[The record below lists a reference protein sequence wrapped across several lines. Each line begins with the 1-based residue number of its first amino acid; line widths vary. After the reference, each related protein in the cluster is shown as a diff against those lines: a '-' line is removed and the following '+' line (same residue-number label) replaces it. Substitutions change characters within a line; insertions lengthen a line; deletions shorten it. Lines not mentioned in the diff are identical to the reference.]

1 MRLVAD
7 TKDSRVEG
15 CVMVE
20 EDFTIKMEDT
30 MKDNGKTIRWM
41 VMVNFTM
48 KVANL
53 PTRANGL
60 KINSMALARST
71 MIIL

>member
-1 MRLVAD
+1 
-7 TKDSRVEG
+7 
-15 CVMVE
+15 MVE

-30 MKDNGKTIRWM
+30 MKANGKTIRWM